1 MSAGANS
8 GPGKGGMTKGMRIFA
23 FLLKLIAGL
32 SAAALIVGVGAGAF
46 AVWYFGRDL
55 PDYQQLVDYEPSIV
69 SRVYAG
75 DGRLLAEYA
84 TEKRVFVPVKEI
96 PPLLIHAFLAAED
109 KNFYVHAGI
118 DPVAM
123 LRAAVTDMLRVAISH
138 KRPIGAST
146 ITQQVAKNF
155 LVGSELSYE
164 RKIKEALVALRM
176 EKVLG
181 KDRILELYLNEIYL
195 GAGTYGVAAAAL
207 NYFDKS
213 LDELTIEEV
222 AFLAELPKAPNNYDP
237 LRHPEAAKDRRD
249 WVIDRMAEAG
259 FITTQQ
265 GAQARAVPITLR
277 HRDDAEVTTA
287 SYFTEEVRRDLLAHY
302 GEKALYE
309 LGLAVRTSLDPALQT
324 LADKSL
330 RAGLTAYDRRHG
342 WRGVVT
348 HLDIG
353 GDWRTRLVT
362 VPPPA
367 GMADVGWSLGLVLS
381 LAPEGAFIGL
391 ADGARGE
398 IPMDEL
404 RWAKRALPSGD
415 LGPAPR
421 QPGDVLKVG
430 DVIMVEPLGAGGAV
444 ATYGLRQIPEV
455 SGALVALDP
464 HTGRVL
470 ALGGG
475 FSFEASQFD
484 RATQA
489 HRQMGSAIKPFV
501 YLTAMDHGFTPSSV
515 LLDEPFVVDQGEGL
529 PKWKPS
535 NYTHKFYGPLT
546 LRVAVE
552 QSRNLITAR
561 LGAAV
566 GLDPIGDTIERF
578 GIMDHMPRQYAQVL
592 GAGETTP
599 LRLTAAYAMLVNGG
613 KRITPTLIDRIQDRN
628 GVTIYRADQRPC
640 QDCQGE
646 WQNQPPPEPP
656 DQRQQ
661 IADPQSA
668 YQIVSILQGVVERGT
683 GHIIAAIGKP
693 LAGKTGTT
701 NDSDDT
707 WFVGFS
713 PDLAVGVFIGY
724 DTPKS
729 LGAHETGATVSAP
742 VFRDFMAAALKNQPA
757 LPFRIPPGL
766 RQVRVDLATGLLAPA
781 GDRNSIF
788 EAFKPGT
795 EPATDAPPP
804 EAARGPIS
812 DDEDAASVGA
822 PGLGDETTS
831 DAGTPVATAPDAPA
845 DPAATAAAPT
855 PTPTRSAPA
864 SGTGGLY

>member
-1 MSAGANS
+1 MA
-8 GPGKGGMTKGMRIFA
+8 KDMRVVG
-23 FLLKLIAGL
+23 FLLKFFLGLAGG
-32 SAAALIVGVGAGAF
+32 ALVLGAGAGAF
-46 AVWYFGRDL
+46 AIWYFGQDL
-55 PDYQQLVDYEPSIV
+55 PDYQQLLDYHPPIV
-69 SRVYAG
+69 SRVYAE

-84 TEKRVFVPVKEI
+84 TEKRVFVPAKEI

-109 KNFYVHAGI
+109 KNFYVHSGI

-123 LRAAVTDMLRVAISH
+123 LRAGATDVWRVITR

-195 GAGTYGVAAAAL
+195 GGGTYGVAAAAL
-207 NYFDKS
+207 YYFNKS
-213 LDELTIEEV
+213 LDELTIEEA

-237 LRHPEAAKDRRD
+237 LRHPEAAKGRRD
-249 WVIDRMAEAG
+249 WVIERMEEAN
-259 FITTQQ
+259 FITAQQ
-265 GAQARAVPITLR
+265 GDQARATPITLR
-277 HRDDAEVTTA
+277 HRDEAEVATA

-302 GEKALYE
+302 GEKALYQS
-309 LGLAVRTSLDPALQT
+309 GLAVRTSLDPTLQAI
-324 LADKSL
+324 ADKSL

-348 HLDIG
+348 HIDIA

-367 GMADVGWSLGLVLS
+367 GAAEAGWSLGLVLATS
-381 LAPEGAFIGL
+381 PEGASIGL
-391 ADGARGE
+391 ADGGRGLISMEE
-398 IPMDEL
+398 I
-404 RWAKRALPSGD
+404 RWARRALADGE
-415 LGPAPR
+415 LGAVPK
-421 QPGDVLKVG
+421 QPGDVLKAG
-430 DVIMVEPLGAGGAV
+430 DVVLVEPLAAAGKDTKLYA
-444 ATYGLRQIPEV
+444 LRQLPEV
-455 SGALVALDP
+455 SGAVVALDP

-470 ALGGG
+470 ALSGG
-475 FSFEASQFD
+475 FSYEMSQFD
-484 RATQA
+484 RAIQA
-489 HRQMGSAIKPFV
+489 HRQIGSAIKPFV
-501 YLTAMDHGFTPSSV
+501 YLTAMDHGFTPSSIM
-515 LLDEPFVVDQGEGL
+515 LDEPFVVDQGVGL

-546 LRVAVE
+546 LRTGVE

-561 LGAAV
+561 LGEAV
-566 GLDPIGDTIERF
+566 GLEPIGQTIERF
-578 GIMDHMPRQYAQVL
+578 GIMEHMPRQYAEVL

-599 LRLTAAYAMLVNGG
+599 LKLTTAYAMLDNGG

-640 QDCQGE
+640 PDCQNVD
-646 WQNQPPPEPP
+646 WHSQAAPELP
-656 DQRQQ
+656 DQREQ
-661 IADPQSA
+661 IADPLSA

-683 GHIIAAIGKP
+683 GRTVASVGKP

-713 PDLAVGVFIGY
+713 PDLAVGVFIGF

-729 LGAHETGATVSAP
+729 LGAHETGASVSAP
-742 VFRDFMAAALKNQPA
+742 VFRDFMAAALKNKPA
-757 LPFRIPPGL
+757 IPFRIPPGIHL
-766 RQVRVDLATGLLAPA
+766 VRVDLATGLPA
-781 GDRNSIF
+781 HPGDKNVIF

-795 EPATDAPPP
+795 EPTGDATLPAV
-804 EAARGPIS
+804 AHGPIS
-812 DDEDAASVGA
+812 DDEDAASVGG
-822 PGLGDETTS
+822 PTDEPATDT
-831 DAGTPVATAPDAPA
+831 GTPVADAPNGPVE
-845 DPAATAAAPT
+845 PAVSTGPT
-855 PTPTRSAPA
+855 PMPQRATPA